1 MNSGFSDFQDLL
13 NVTTGGQQIDDI
25 QTELKSLEEE
35 VADNTTDIASNLLA
49 INNNTTAISNNG
61 VLINN
66 NTSNIAT
73 NTSNLALETL
83 RISVNA
89 NEILQH
95 DGEINT
101 LQLDR
106 ISDLAR
112 ITTNEQGIQTNT
124 IALTTLGND
133 VLRKDGSVPLD
144 AGYTPGQPQ
153 GIATKTYVDNSI
165 GGSTQFLKIDGSNS
179 MTGDLELNGNDLKI
193 DGNVSKLYIENFSNN
208 LVMASQNNLMFV
220 RAGAIDAEVTAAGIN
235 FYKLLDMGQQNIT
248 NAALIN
254 GYNLSTFNSDI
265 VTNVGNISTNTNAIS
280 TNVGNIAVNTNAIST
295 NAGNIAANTSAIS
308 TKLPLAGGTMSGAIN
323 MDNNGIFNVSYLSS
337 YGDITT
343 NNYIKTNLLF
353 PISGTDIFIPGSAG
367 IRPSFIQSNFGT
379 NSLLCK
385 SDLDMQAN
393 DITNVGLVDGFDLA
407 TFDSNITTLA
417 TNLGNE
423 TVARISADAV
433 LAGDISTNTSNIST
447 NTSNISTNTSNISTN
462 STNISNNTSNIS
474 TNTTAIA
481 TKLPSS
487 GSSIT
492 ASTQYFKIDGG
503 ANDCELRICADSA
516 NNSGAK
522 NPKLVFQQDGTVQSG
537 AIWTGNNQLNLSS
550 STSSNAGIVF
560 RTTNTAGAWETAAI
574 RMMVENDGQ
583 VSIYTNLVVSSSK
596 NFNVGNFRYY
606 AYGGYGGYASGTINC
621 AIRCLN
627 GRCVAAEFDATSD
640 RRCKTDIE
648 NIPDAKV
655 DAFMRLEAKQYYWK
669 DEKESLKY
677 GFIAQDVIKQ
687 DIMSCVN
694 FAESKGMAGGVD
706 PETGVNNPAD
716 ICMNLNYDSMIPLLQ
731 KSLKRSMDRTAALEN
746 RLEILE
752 NKIAAMV

>member
-13 NVTTGGQQIDDI
+13 NVTTSGQDIDDL
-25 QTELKSLEEE
+25 QTELKNLEEV
-35 VADNTTDIASNLLA
+35 VADNTTDISSNLLA
-49 INNNTTAISNNG
+49 INNNTTAISNNL

-66 NTSNIAT
+66 NTGNIAT
-73 NTSNLALETL
+73 NTSNLALETF
-83 RISVNA
+83 RITVNA

-133 VLRKDGSVPLD
+133 VLRKDGSVLLD
-144 AGYTPGQPQ
+144 VGYMPTQSQ
-153 GIATKTYVDNSI
+153 SIATKTYVDNSI

-193 DGNVSKLYIENFSNN
+193 DGNTSKLYIENSSNN

-235 FYKLLDMGQQNIT
+235 MYKRLDMGQQNIT

-265 VTNVGNISTNTNAIS
+265 VTNTGNIATNTNAIS
-280 TNVGNIAVNTNAIST
+280 VNAGNIAVNTSAIST

-308 TKLPLAGGTMSGAIN
+308 TKLPLAGGTMTGAIN

-353 PISGTDIFIPGSAG
+353 PVSGNDIFIPGSAG
-367 IRPSFIQSNFGT
+367 IRPAFIQSNFGT

-385 SDLDMQAN
+385 SDLDLQSN
-393 DITNVGLVDGFDLA
+393 DITNVGLVDGFDLN

-417 TNLGNE
+417 ANLGNE
-423 TVARISADAV
+423 TVARISADAA
-433 LAGDISTNTSNIST
+433 LAGDIATNLGNINSNYGLILANQNNIGT
-447 NTSNISTNTSNISTN
+447 NA
-462 STNISNNTSNIS
+462 
-474 TNTTAIA
+474 TAIS

-492 ASTQYFKIDGG
+492 ATTPFFKIDGG
-503 ANDCELRICADSA
+503 NSSCELRICADSGNDNEA
-516 NNSGAK
+516 F
-522 NPKLVFQQDGTVQSG
+522 NPKIVFQQDGSVQTG
-537 AIWTGNNQLNLSS
+537 AVFLKNNTLNLSS
-550 STSSNAGIVF
+550 AATGVAGIIF
-560 RTTNTAGAWETAAI
+560 RTSTTNNGWETAPI
-574 RMMVENDGQ
+574 RMTIKTNGDVEYEH
-583 VSIYTNLVVSSSK
+583 SIRIKSTNE
-596 NFNVGNFRYY
+596 FEF
-606 AYGGYGGYASGTINC
+606 GYGVANKNQYSGRCTYKGFSGYALDFVG
-621 AIRCLN
+621 
-627 GRCVAAEFDATSD
+627 AAVGAADRQVQIYEDLTLKAVIQTSD
-640 RRCKTDIE
+640 ERLKHHIRPIEIKMAGALIDSLQPKCFMWKNIDRLTGEVRDFTDHHCY
-648 NIPDAKV
+648 
-655 DAFMRLEAKQYYWK
+655 MGL
-669 DEKESLKY
+669 
-677 GFIAQDVIKQ
+677 IAQEVKATQ
-687 DIMSCVN
+687 DTIGDAMGEKLRISRNPKNEHDYMSVAYTQLIAPMMKCIQDLRARV
-694 FAESKGMAGGVD
+694 AVLESK
-706 PETGVNNPAD
+706 
-716 ICMNLNYDSMIPLLQ
+716 
-731 KSLKRSMDRTAALEN
+731 
-746 RLEILE
+746 
-752 NKIAAMV
+752 